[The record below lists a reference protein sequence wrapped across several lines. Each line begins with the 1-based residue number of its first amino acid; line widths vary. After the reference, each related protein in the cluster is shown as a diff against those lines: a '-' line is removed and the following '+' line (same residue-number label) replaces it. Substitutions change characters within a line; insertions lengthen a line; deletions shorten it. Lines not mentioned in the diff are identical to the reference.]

1 MPEGPE
7 IRRAADTLA
16 AAIVDHRLLR
26 VWFAYAKLKPYE
38 KTLQGRRIEA
48 IARQSHAAEKHGR
61 QPSFPLCAG
70 CQH

>member
-1 MPEGPE
+1 MPDGPE

-16 AAIVDHRLLR
+16 AAVVDHRLLR

-48 IARQSHAAEKHGR
+48 IARQSHAAENMVASRPFH
-61 QPSFPLCAG
+61 FCAG